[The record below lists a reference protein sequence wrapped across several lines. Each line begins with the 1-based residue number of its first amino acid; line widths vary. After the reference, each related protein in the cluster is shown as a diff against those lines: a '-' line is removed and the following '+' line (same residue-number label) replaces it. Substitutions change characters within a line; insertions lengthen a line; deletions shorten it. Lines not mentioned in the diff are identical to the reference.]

1 MRNSTLR
8 SEWSANVA
16 LGAQRRDEILRKAY
30 VNRRCASEPVRVVFA
45 PDTRSELQKAHDRL
59 TVRGVLMAQEAKD
72 FRSML
77 TPEAAARVDA
87 AFAKARG
94 GAL

>member
-45 PDTRSELQKAHDRL
+45 PDTRTAEQKAADAARVAQL
-59 TVRGVLMAQEAKD
+59 RGVL
-72 FRSML
+72 
-77 TPEAAARVDA
+77 V
-87 AFAKARG
+87 G
-94 GAL
+94 GGL